1 MTRKKVGDPFP
12 DGKGYVDEVGGRESG
27 KPSGQS
33 RVEESGGVP
42 AAANPAAHV
51 HRIMNYEE
59 PPYPEDCLPCAER
72 EERICVLEARLKE
85 VKGILRRFVRTG
97 GSHEARPD
105 ARKFLEASR

>member
-1 MTRKKVGDPFP
+1 MAWSAAQRGLAMTRKKG
-12 DGKGYVDEVGGRESG
+12 GGRESG

-51 HRIMNYEE
+51 HRIMNDEE

-72 EERICVLEARLKE
+72 EKRIRVLEAE
-85 VKGILRRFVRTG
+85 VAYRRSYDTG
-97 GSHEARPD
+97 DFSSFQKVLGEWKVS
-105 ARKFLEASR
+105 